1 MNQTCI
7 VDRAISR
14 NCEQTYIKE
23 YLHAQNLNE
32 TQQSKFSYI
41 FLASSA
47 AMNNSGSHIDD
58 ELLTL
63 TRTIK

>member
-7 VDRAISR
+7 IASAISR
-14 NCEQTYIKE
+14 NCERYYIKE
-23 YLHAQNLNE
+23 YLHTQNENE

-41 FLASSA
+41 FLVSGA
-47 AMNNSGSHIDD
+47 AMNNPGSHIY

-63 TRTIK
+63 IRAIK